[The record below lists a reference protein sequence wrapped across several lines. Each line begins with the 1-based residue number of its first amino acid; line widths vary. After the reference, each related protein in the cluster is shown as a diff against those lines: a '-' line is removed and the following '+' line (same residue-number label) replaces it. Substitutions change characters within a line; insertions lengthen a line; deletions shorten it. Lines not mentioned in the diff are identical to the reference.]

1 MTTPN
6 NGDSKRAEMQQD
18 LEDLHARHAVDRE
31 IIAQLEA
38 EGVIDRRKIA
48 NLEVAL
54 ITCRRIGAAMG
65 ILMARNQWTDE
76 QAFAALR
83 TLSQNTHRKMRD
95 IAEDVVLT
103 GGLDVT

>member
-54 ITCRRIGAAMG
+54 ITCRRIGEAMG
-65 ILMARNQWTDE
+65 ILMAQYKMSDE

-83 TLSQNTHRKMRD
+83 AASQQSSRKLRD
-95 IAEDVVLT
+95 IADDAVLAGT
-103 GGLDVT
+103 LDMT